1 MIGANRMIF
10 HKNWDNS
17 SWCVFTLKGESCL
30 SVRSQLMPIS
40 LLVTIWEQKEILLL
54 GSTNVTLTGSKLL
67 LCTCSSVLL
76 LWLEVHTNNKV
87 TLLCRALVALDML
100 GKLYLMTWY
109 QSWNFIVSHMKFN
122 RICAPMNI
130 LKWLRDQGCCF
141 ALTPLF
147 CCFW

>member
-1 MIGANRMIF
+1 MIF

-122 RICAPMNI
+122 WFLYSNETLQNLFFNI
-130 LKWLRDQGCCF
+130 RQENWVRSFQNCQKIR
-141 ALTPLF
+141 
-147 CCFW
+147 